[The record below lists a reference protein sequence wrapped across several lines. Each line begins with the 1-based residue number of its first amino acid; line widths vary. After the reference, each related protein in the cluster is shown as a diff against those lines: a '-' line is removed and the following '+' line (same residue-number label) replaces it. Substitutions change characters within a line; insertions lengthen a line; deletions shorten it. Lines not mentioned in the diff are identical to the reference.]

1 VSSYLIETLSDDNAL
16 AYDRLRREVA
26 RHEKLV
32 IAFSGGADSALL
44 AYVATAELG
53 SDQVLCATA
62 ISASLAES
70 DRKETAALAKEW
82 GLRYQPVATNELE
95 NPAYQANGLD
105 RCYYCKAELMGVL
118 VPIAERE
125 RARIA
130 LGVNVDDLGDYR
142 PGQAAARE
150 NGAVFPLLEAGL
162 TKDSVRS
169 LSRALGLRTWDK
181 PANACLSSRIPQ
193 GTPVTIGLLSK
204 VDRAEQALRDLGF
217 RQLRVRHY
225 DDTCRVELSEEEL
238 PTAIELRTGIVD
250 ALHAVGY
257 RYVTLDLDG
266 FRSGNLVQTALLST
280 PEHTPPA
287 S

>member
-1 VSSYLIETLSDDNAL
+1 MSSYLIETLSDENAL

-26 RHEKLV
+26 QHEKLV

-62 ISASLAES
+62 ISASLAEA
-70 DRKETAALAKEW
+70 DRIETAALAREW
-82 GLRYQPVATNELE
+82 GLRYQPVTTNELE

-118 VPIAERE
+118 VPIATSEG
-125 RARIA
+125 ARIA

-150 NGAVFPLLEAGL
+150 NGAVFPLLDAGL
-162 TKDSVRS
+162 TKDRVRA

-217 RQLRVRHY
+217 HQLRVRHY
-225 DDTCRVELSEEEL
+225 DDTCRVELSEAEL
-238 PTAIELRTGIVD
+238 PMAIERRSGIVD

-257 RYVTLDLDG
+257 RYITLDLDG
-266 FRSGNLVQTALLST
+266 FRSGNLVQTALQANS
-280 PEHTPPA
+280 ESAPPA